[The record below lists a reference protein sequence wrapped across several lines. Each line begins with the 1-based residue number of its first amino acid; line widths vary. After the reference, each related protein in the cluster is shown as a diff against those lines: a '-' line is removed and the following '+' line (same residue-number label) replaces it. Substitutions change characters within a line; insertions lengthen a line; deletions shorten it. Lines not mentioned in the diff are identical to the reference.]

1 MLNRGT
7 MIARLIERTRRRLG
21 FGGSEGSTIVEFAVV
36 SSVYLGF
43 LFLIIE
49 TALAVYSFDFVSE
62 AARDCARYAI
72 VRGKS
77 SCAAAYSPQMPD
89 CAATE
94 AQIQTHLR
102 SLSYPAI
109 VSNNLTATVAWYP
122 VTAGPGATWATN
134 STCSTAPAPT
144 SCKAVGNAVQ
154 VIVNYQYP
162 FIVPFVKSA
171 TINMSNSSMMV
182 ISQ

>member
-1 MLNRGT
+1 MLNRST
-7 MIARLIERTRRRLG
+7 AMIRLHPRCGQG
-21 FGGSEGSTIVEFAVV
+21 FSGSEGSTLVEFAVV
-36 SSVYLGF
+36 SSVFLGF

-49 TALAVYSFDFVSE
+49 TSLAVYSYDFVSE
-62 AARDCARYAI
+62 AARDCVRYAI
-72 VRGKS
+72 VRGAS
-77 SCAAAYSPQMPD
+77 SCGSAYTPQMPD

-109 VSNNLTATVAWYP
+109 ITNNLTATVSWYQQS
-122 VTAGPGATWATN
+122 ASTWTTTP
-134 STCSTAPAPT
+134 TCSTAPAPST
-144 SCKAVGNAVQ
+144 CKAAGNAVQ
-154 VIVNYQYP
+154 VTVNYRYP